1 MCHSVSTNEKCLGH
15 LVTTLDDSPSF
26 FDLKTWLTHL
36 FLYPHSMYASM
47 HDTHLPP
54 PTHTHTHTFP
64 PLPRYHTSY
73 AYLATIVLCFAYK
86 RNWLQ
91 AMALRLRRRRQDYRD
106 IPDAMGDQQHQQLPL
121 FQQNAY
127 HASTNTNRVVA
138 AMWNRLVIVIRNMTQ
153 RCCRRGRHSARNT
166 KRRRE

>member
-1 MCHSVSTNEKCLGH
+1 
-15 LVTTLDDSPSF
+15 
-26 FDLKTWLTHL
+26 
-36 FLYPHSMYASM
+36 
-47 HDTHLPP
+47 
-54 PTHTHTHTFP
+54 
-64 PLPRYHTSY
+64 
-73 AYLATIVLCFAYK
+73 
-86 RNWLQ
+86 
-91 AMALRLRRRRQDYRD
+91 MALRLRRRRQDYRD

-127 HASTNTNRVVA
+127 HANTNTNRVVA